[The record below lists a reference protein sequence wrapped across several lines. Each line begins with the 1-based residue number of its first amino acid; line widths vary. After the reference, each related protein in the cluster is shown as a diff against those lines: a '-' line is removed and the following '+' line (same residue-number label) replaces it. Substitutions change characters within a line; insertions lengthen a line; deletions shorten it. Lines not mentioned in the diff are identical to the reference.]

1 MRILPLLLAVLVAAV
16 SAAADKPNFIF
27 ILADDLGIGDVRAF
41 NPEGKIATPN
51 LDRLAAG
58 GTKFSDAHTPSA
70 VCTPTRYGVLTGRY
84 NWRTKLQSGVLG
96 GLSPRLIEPGRL
108 TVAQLLKD
116 HGYATACV
124 GKWHLGMDWVR
135 HAGKEVEALNI
146 EKPEQV
152 WSVDFT
158 KPITNGPNAVGFDYY
173 FGIAASLDMVPYTF
187 IENDRVTVVPTK
199 ETAFPMIT
207 DRENG
212 GLTRKGP
219 AAEGFEAVDVL
230 PRLAQKAADWI
241 AKSAKGGKP
250 FFLYLPLNAPHTP
263 INPLPE
269 WKGRS
274 GLNAYGDFVMQVDA
288 AVGDVLD
295 ALEKTGVA
303 GDTFVVFTSDNGCSP
318 SAKFDE
324 LRAKGH
330 DPSAGFRGNKADI
343 FEGGHRVPFIVRW
356 PAKVKAGGSSA
367 QTVCLTDFMATV
379 AEIIGA
385 KPPPNAGED
394 SVSLVPVLMGTDGPR
409 RAALVSHS
417 INGSFAIREGN
428 WKLCLC
434 AGSGGWSAPRP
445 GTPEEKSLPADQ
457 LYDLATDRAE
467 QRNVAAEHPE
477 IVKRLGGLLDKY
489 IADGRSTPGE
499 TQKNAVE
506 IQLRKE
512 AKAAKKKGAAAK

>member
-1 MRILPLLLAVLVAAV
+1 MRILPLLLAAFAAAAA
-16 SAAADKPNFIF
+16 AAADKPNIIF
-27 ILADDLGIGDVRAF
+27 ILADDLGIGDVRCL
-41 NPEGKIATPN
+41 NPDGKIATPN
-51 LDRLAAG
+51 LDKLAAG
-58 GTKFSDAHTPSA
+58 GMKFTDAHTPSA

-108 TVAQLLKD
+108 TVAQMLKD
-116 HGYATACV
+116 EGYATACI
-124 GKWHLGMDWVR
+124 GKWHLGMDWAK
-135 HAGKEVEALNI
+135 HEGKVVEELNI
-146 EKPEQV
+146 EKPDQV

-158 KPITNGPNAVGFDYY
+158 KPIANGPNAVGFDYY

-187 IENDRVTVVPTK
+187 IENNHVTKVPVK
-199 ETAFPMIT
+199 EVAFPMMT

-212 GLTRKGP
+212 GMTRKGP

-230 PRLAQKAADWI
+230 PTLAGMASGWI
-241 AKSAKGGKP
+241 ASSAKQKPP

-269 WKGRS
+269 WKGKS

-288 AVGDVLD
+288 AVGEVLA
-295 ALEKTGVA
+295 ALQEAGVA
-303 GDTFVVFTSDNGCSP
+303 GNTLVIFTSDNGCSP
-318 SAKFDE
+318 QAKFDE

-330 DPSAGFRGNKADI
+330 DPSGGFRGHKADI

-356 PAKVKAGGSSA
+356 PGKVKAGASSA
-367 QTVCLTDFMATV
+367 QTVCLTDFMATA
-379 AEIIGA
+379 AEITGA
-385 KPPPNAGED
+385 KLPAGAAED
-394 SVSLVPVLMGTDGPR
+394 SVSLLPELLGTDGPR
-409 RAALVSHS
+409 RTALVSHS

-445 GTPEEKSLPADQ
+445 GAAEENGLPADQ
-457 LYDLATDRAE
+457 LYDLAADRAE
-467 QRNVAAEHPE
+467 QKNVAAEHPE
-477 IVKRLGGLLDKY
+477 IVRRLAEMLDKT
-489 IADGRSTPGE
+489 IADGRSTPGD

-506 IQLRKE
+506 VQVRKA
-512 AKAAKKKGAAAK
+512 AKSAKKKGAAAK